1 MFISFLTCVNGEEK
15 LMVSSYCSH
24 YCGFNIFFWIDFLFI
39 VPAEPVSFTK
49 IAFDNGE
56 YELSWKPP
64 ASATDRSK
72 IENYTIFW
80 CNHERDRPY
89 QCTVRLYFIWA

>member
-1 MFISFLTCVNGEEK
+1 MLFTLHVNLCK
-15 LMVSSYCSH
+15 SLQFY
-24 YCGFNIFFWIDFLFI
+24 FLFT
-39 VPAEPVSFTK
+39 VPAEPISFTK
-49 IAFDNGE
+49 IAFDKGE

-64 ASATDRSK
+64 ANVADRSK

-89 QCTVRLYFIWA
+89 QCTVRFSLLYHLDITKNIMKI

>member
-1 MFISFLTCVNGEEK
+1 LT
-15 LMVSSYCSH
+15 
-24 YCGFNIFFWIDFLFI
+24 
-39 VPAEPVSFTK
+39 VPAEPISFTK
-49 IAFDNGE
+49 IAFDKGE

-64 ASATDRSK
+64 ASASDRNK

-89 QCTVRLYFIWA
+89 QCTVRIFSEKD